1 MNTTPARLSAL
12 LLAAATLASAAHA
25 APPAPSAKPAKMV
38 TLYQAAKCHMYYTP
52 AQAKIYHY
60 ACPDSKGKMTKVMVA
75 PSVAKVETAKTNAAL
90 KAGDKPF

>member
-1 MNTTPARLSAL
+1 MNTTLARLSAA
-12 LLAAATLASAAHA
+12 LLAAAASAGLAHA
-25 APPAPSAKPAKMV
+25 ATPAKPAMPAKMV

-60 ACPDSKGKMTKVMVA
+60 ACPDSKGKMTKVTVS
-75 PSVAKVETAKTNAAL
+75 PDVAKAGIAKTNAAL